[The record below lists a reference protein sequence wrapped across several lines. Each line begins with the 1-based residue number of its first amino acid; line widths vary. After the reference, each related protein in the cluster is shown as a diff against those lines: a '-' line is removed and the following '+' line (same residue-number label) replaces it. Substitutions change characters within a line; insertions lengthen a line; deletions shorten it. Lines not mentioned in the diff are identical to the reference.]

1 MPHEFDPCEA
11 PIEGEVDKWGFT
23 IKPTISDDEL
33 ILMCL
38 RNAPCGS
45 DRKQALRLIQIY
57 ENKGESYLN
66 QWKHPRSC
74 LHNEDPWE
82 HWD

>member
-1 MPHEFDPCEA
+1 MFDSPEA

-33 ILMCL
+33 ILRCL

-45 DRKQALRLIQIY
+45 DRKQVMRLIKIY
-57 ENKGESYLN
+57 EEKI
-66 QWKHPRSC
+66 
-74 LHNEDPWE
+74 
-82 HWD
+82 